1 MLNGTSEVLDTMSVV
16 IQIESIMGNTKV
28 TVEAHTT
35 DRVTGNLETVNWN
48 ECTQKYSHL
57 KGIEFPFIKDRNS
70 VDLLIGLDC
79 LELHAAIF
87 EVRGQPG
94 QPVARLTPLGWT
106 CVGQILSNGSSDQ
119 TFFVKDQELNTALR
133 KFWEIEEVSTEKQ
146 PLYSESEQAAL
157 NQSEQSL
164 RIVDDRYEIGFPWK
178 ESKDKLENNYEMAR
192 KRLENTEKRLNKNP
206 EIRETYSKTI
216 NMYLEKGYINK
227 IPGGKTDDSKSN
239 WYLPHFPVIKPDKL
253 TTKVRLVF
261 DASARYKDLSLND
274 VIHPGPKL
282 QGDLFSI
289 LLRFRHHP
297 VALVCD
303 IQEMYLQIGI
313 LPTDRRYH
321 RFLWRNSVCEEPS
334 EYEFNRIVFGVNAS
348 PFLAQYVSQQ
358 NAKTYASEFPLASET
373 VLNSTYMDDS
383 LDSVLNDEIGIEL
396 YQQLS
401 QLWQKAK
408 MNARKWLS
416 NSTIVLEKIPQ
427 ENRAKEVDLS
437 QGDLP
442 SMKTLGLTW
451 ISESD
456 IFTFKYNTVDVS
468 TVITKRNFL
477 QKIASLFDPLGF
489 LIPFSVRAKKIM
501 MQNMWADGLD
511 WDEEIT
517 ENMCIEVRNWFE
529 EIQLL
534 DSIKI
539 ERCIT
544 TPTTSENSLHTFV
557 DASCNAIGAVIYIRN
572 VDKNGAVTTKFV
584 AAKSKVAPLKS
595 VSVPRL
601 ELMAASLGLKLG
613 QSVCT
618 ALNKEIKEMTFW
630 SDSMNVLW
638 WIRGPSRKYKTFV
651 ANRVG
656 EIQSKTNKEQWRYI
670 PTLANP
676 ADIAS
681 RGTKLSALIENELWW
696 TGPNFLSNDYKF
708 WPRVEFKPL
717 EEAKVEL
724 KRKTLNSEI
733 CMTIVDSDIEKGTL
747 ENKLDPARYS
757 SWLHLV
763 RVYAWVSRFIDNCK
777 LPKECRITKTE
788 LTVEEIQ
795 LAEHALISNAQRES
809 FRTEYKSLVQGKEI
823 SVNSKLKVL
832 NPILDE
838 DGLMRSNSRL
848 RYDKYLPHDTRFPII
863 LPRKNWTTKLIVK
876 HFHELQHHSGT
887 NQTLSALSSRY
898 WIIAGREEIREY
910 EQECREC
917 RRRKRKVGQQI
928 MAPLPEFRTGGS
940 RKAFSHVA
948 VDFAGPFYTKQGRGK
963 SRLKRYLCVFSCM
976 KTRAIHLEP
985 AFGLDTDSFMNAF
998 YRFSSRRGLP
1008 EIVVSDNG
1016 SNFVGAVHELKGL
1029 LEHIDKDKV
1038 QRNAANRGVQ
1048 WYFNP
1053 PGTPHFGGVHESMVK
1068 CAKRAIFAIFSNASV
1083 SDEELI
1089 TAFVGAEGLINSRP
1103 LTYQSAH
1110 PEDSCVITPNHFLH
1124 GQVGGQFA
1132 PESVD
1137 STNFNI
1143 NKRWRFVQE
1152 LVKHFWKRWLRE
1164 FLPTLAVRKKWQH
1177 SHRNFQVG
1185 DVVLIVDPEVS
1196 RGHWNLGKVTDV
1208 HPGVDGHV
1216 RVVTVQTR
1224 DKLVKRPTT
1233 RLCLIEE
1240 NPT

>member
-16 IQIESIMGNTKV
+16 IQTESIMGNTKV

-70 VDLLIGLDC
+70 VDVLIGLDC

-164 RIVDDRYEIGFPWK
+164 RIVDDRYEIGIPWK

-572 VDKNGAVTTKFV
+572 VDKDGAVTTKFV

-638 WIRGPSRKYKTFV
+638 WIRGPSRKY
-651 ANRVG
+651 
-656 EIQSKTNKEQWRYI
+656 
-670 PTLANP
+670 
-676 ADIAS
+676 
-681 RGTKLSALIENELWW
+681 GT
-696 TGPNFLSNDYKF
+696 
-708 WPRVEFKPL
+708 R
-717 EEAKVEL
+717 
-724 KRKTLNSEI
+724 
-733 CMTIVDSDIEKGTL
+733 
-747 ENKLDPARYS
+747 
-757 SWLHLV
+757 HL
-763 RVYAWVSRFIDNCK
+763 
-777 LPKECRITKTE
+777 
-788 LTVEEIQ
+788 
-795 LAEHALISNAQRES
+795 
-809 FRTEYKSLVQGKEI
+809 
-823 SVNSKLKVL
+823 
-832 NPILDE
+832 
-838 DGLMRSNSRL
+838 
-848 RYDKYLPHDTRFPII
+848 
-863 LPRKNWTTKLIVK
+863 
-876 HFHELQHHSGT
+876 
-887 NQTLSALSSRY
+887 
-898 WIIAGREEIREY
+898 
-910 EQECREC
+910 
-917 RRRKRKVGQQI
+917 
-928 MAPLPEFRTGGS
+928 
-940 RKAFSHVA
+940 
-948 VDFAGPFYTKQGRGK
+948 
-963 SRLKRYLCVFSCM
+963 
-976 KTRAIHLEP
+976 
-985 AFGLDTDSFMNAF
+985 
-998 YRFSSRRGLP
+998 
-1008 EIVVSDNG
+1008 
-1016 SNFVGAVHELKGL
+1016 
-1029 LEHIDKDKV
+1029 
-1038 QRNAANRGVQ
+1038 
-1048 WYFNP
+1048 
-1053 PGTPHFGGVHESMVK
+1053 
-1068 CAKRAIFAIFSNASV
+1068 
-1083 SDEELI
+1083 
-1089 TAFVGAEGLINSRP
+1089 
-1103 LTYQSAH
+1103 
-1110 PEDSCVITPNHFLH
+1110 
-1124 GQVGGQFA
+1124 
-1132 PESVD
+1132 
-1137 STNFNI
+1137 
-1143 NKRWRFVQE
+1143 
-1152 LVKHFWKRWLRE
+1152 
-1164 FLPTLAVRKKWQH
+1164 
-1177 SHRNFQVG
+1177 
-1185 DVVLIVDPEVS
+1185 
-1196 RGHWNLGKVTDV
+1196 
-1208 HPGVDGHV
+1208 
-1216 RVVTVQTR
+1216 
-1224 DKLVKRPTT
+1224 
-1233 RLCLIEE
+1233 
-1240 NPT
+1240 